1 MATTTRKTERAPML
15 RESVEQVWLAG
26 LGALALTE
34 EEGTRFFRTLVKRG
48 EGFERQTSRRL
59 EKAAE
64 AARQTSGAAV
74 ARIESRLDDT
84 MNGVLNRLG
93 VPTKRE
99 INSLARRVEGL
110 ASSLDRQ
117 GAGRRTTSSRTT
129 TARKTAASRTRKTT
143 AGSRRTTRA
152 AAPVS

>member
-1 MATTTRKTERAPML
+1 MATTTRKSESAPLL

-34 EEGTRFFRTLVKRG
+34 EEGTRFFRTLVKKG
-48 EGFERQTSRRL
+48 EGFERQTSCRL

-64 AARQTSGAAV
+64 AARQQSGAAV

-110 ASSLDRQ
+110 ASTLDRQ
-117 GAGRRTTSSRTT
+117 GARRRTTSRTT
-129 TARKTAASRTRKTT
+129 TGRKTAASRTRKTT
-143 AGSRRTTRA
+143 AA
-152 AAPVS
+152 ARKPS